1 MIVKVFFFSIKLL
14 IGNFIVYCLMEILVM
29 DYILFE
35 KLLDG
40 WENVLVM
47 MDIFFK
53 FMQVILIRDQKV
65 VIVVKVLVKEWFV
78 YYGILYCIY
87 SD

>member
-53 FMQVILIRDQKV
+53 FM
-65 VIVVKVLVKEWFV
+65 
-78 YYGILYCIY
+78 
-87 SD
+87 